1 MFSYVGH
8 TLNIFTEDTLQLYFP
23 NTHSFNVL
31 LAQAVT
37 AFSYS
42 LPSSYY
48 STTTIFSKYS
58 PQTSQNQSL
67 EEASNGLCEGATPQG
82 PPTLHRAE
90 MTPPPPPQLD
100 YTVYTVTSIYR
111 CDVRPY
117 VAINIS
123 IRYGSEWV
131 TFCCS
136 YVFCHKMV
144 NNGRILVFEVSIEPY

>member
-1 MFSYVGH
+1 MNDSKADKVCV
-8 TLNIFTEDTLQLYFP
+8 QLVLILISSAWSSSS
-23 NTHSFNVL
+23 HSIQIL
-31 LAQAVT
+31 
-37 AFSYS
+37 
-42 LPSSYY
+42 YY
-48 STTTIFSKYS
+48 CSIFSKYS

-67 EEASNGLCEGATPQG
+67 EEASNGLCVGATPQG

-100 YTVYTVTSIYR
+100 CTVCTVTSIYR

-131 TFCCS
+131 AFCCS